1 MNVQPVNVLAAYAAH
16 DARSRGRRHVEPP
29 AEYRGEFQRDRDR
42 IIHCNAFRRLAYKT
56 QVFVN
61 HEGDLYRTRVT
72 HSIEVAQIARSI
84 ARALQL
90 NEPLVEAISLAH
102 DLGHT
107 PFGHAGQDA
116 LNECMRE
123 YGGFEHNLQSLRVVD
138 ELEERYADFPGLNL
152 SFECREGILK
162 HCALPKAR
170 ELGDVGQRFIDRTQA
185 GLEAQLANLAD
196 EIAYNNHDVDD
207 GLRAGLITL
216 DDLCSVQLV
225 RRHADAVRAAYPA
238 LPARRSIHEI
248 VRRMINEVVV
258 DVIRTS
264 DELLQAAAPADID
277 AVRVHGSALIAMS
290 APVREQHLEL
300 KRFLRERVYRH
311 HRVLRMTSKARRVL
325 EALFTAFIGDVR
337 LLPEEYCEAANRAE
351 AADGIDPGASPLVRP
366 RGAHLM
372 SKDIANR
379 DRLIFALDVA
389 DADIAR
395 KLVEQLGEAVTFYK
409 MGLELFMAGE
419 YFPLLEWLV
428 ARNKKVFVDLKFFDV
443 PATVAAA
450 VRQLRNRGVTFATVH
465 GNQSIM
471 QAAAEAKGDVKILGV
486 TVLTSLDR
494 GDLDD
499 LGFTCDVQQLVLS
512 RARRA
517 LEAGC
522 DGVVSSGLEAQ
533 LLRQY
538 IDDRLLVI
546 TPGIRPVDNR
556 PSDDQKRVVSVEQAL
571 QYGADYIVVGRPI
584 RDAADPR
591 AAAERVQEQI
601 AATLA

>member
-1 MNVQPVNVLAAYAAH
+1 
-16 DARSRGRRHVEPP
+16 
-29 AEYRGEFQRDRDR
+29 
-42 IIHCNAFRRLAYKT
+42 
-56 QVFVN
+56 
-61 HEGDLYRTRVT
+61 
-72 HSIEVAQIARSI
+72 
-84 ARALQL
+84 
-90 NEPLVEAISLAH
+90 
-102 DLGHT
+102 
-107 PFGHAGQDA
+107 
-116 LNECMRE
+116 
-123 YGGFEHNLQSLRVVD
+123 
-138 ELEERYADFPGLNL
+138 
-152 SFECREGILK
+152 
-162 HCALPKAR
+162 
-170 ELGDVGQRFIDRTQA
+170 
-185 GLEAQLANLAD
+185 
-196 EIAYNNHDVDD
+196 
-207 GLRAGLITL
+207 
-216 DDLCSVQLV
+216 
-225 RRHADAVRAAYPA
+225 
-238 LPARRSIHEI
+238 
-248 VRRMINEVVV
+248 
-258 DVIRTS
+258 
-264 DELLQAAAPADID
+264 
-277 AVRVHGSALIAMS
+277 
-290 APVREQHLEL
+290 
-300 KRFLRERVYRH
+300 
-311 HRVLRMTSKARRVL
+311 
-325 EALFTAFIGDVR
+325 
-337 LLPEEYCEAANRAE
+337 
-351 AADGIDPGASPLVRP
+351 
-366 RGAHLM
+366 M

-389 DADIAR
+389 DAATAR
-395 KLVEQLGEAVTFYK
+395 KLVEQLGDAVQFYK
-409 MGLELFMAGE
+409 IGLELFMAGE

-428 ARNKKVFVDLKFFDV
+428 ARQKKVFVDLKFFDV

-471 QAAAEAKGDVKILGV
+471 LAAAEAKGDVKILGV

-538 IDDRLLVI
+538 LDERLLVI

-591 AAAERVQEQI
+591 AAAERVQAQI